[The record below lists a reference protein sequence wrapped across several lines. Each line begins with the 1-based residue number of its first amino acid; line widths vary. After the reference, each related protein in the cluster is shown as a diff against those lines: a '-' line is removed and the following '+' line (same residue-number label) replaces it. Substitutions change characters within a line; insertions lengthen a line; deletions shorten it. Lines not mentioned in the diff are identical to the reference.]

1 MMIEIVVPGIPKPAG
16 SKRVVTNRST
26 GKAYVIDACDKSR
39 DWKTTVAQVAR
50 DGYKGGPNQCPIRL
64 EIEFIFPRPKSHFR
78 SNGKLKPNA
87 PYGKSTKPDLTKLV
101 RAVEDALTGIIWIDD
116 AQVVLTIAEK
126 HYPSLTQCPC
136 TLITINQWGAET
148 K

>member
-1 MMIEIVVPGIPKPAG
+1 MIKIVVPGIPKPAG

-39 DWKTTVAQVAR
+39 DWKTSVAQVAR
-50 DGYKGGPNQCPIRL
+50 DTYKSEPFLGPIRL
-64 EIEFIFPRPKSHFR
+64 EIEFIYPRPKSHYR
-78 SNGKLKPNA
+78 SNGILKTNA
-87 PYGKSTKPDLTKLV
+87 PHWKSTKPDLTKLV